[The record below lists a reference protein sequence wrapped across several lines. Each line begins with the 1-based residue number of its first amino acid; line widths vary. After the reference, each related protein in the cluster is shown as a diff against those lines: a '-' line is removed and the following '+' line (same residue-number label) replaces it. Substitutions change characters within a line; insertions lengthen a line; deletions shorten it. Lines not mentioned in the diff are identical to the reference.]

1 MPAGFTP
8 NQDGKNDKFIPFLW
22 ASKKINYFKVFNRWG
37 QMVFSNTTL
46 NDGWDGK
53 LGDVEQPV
61 GVYVWMIQGIAA
73 DNRVITKKGT
83 VVLIR

>member
-1 MPAGFTP
+1 
-8 NQDGKNDKFIPFLW
+8 
-22 ASKKINYFKVFNRWG
+22 
-37 QMVFSNTTL
+37 MVFSNTTL

-53 LGDVEQPV
+53 LGDVEQPG